1 MSSNYTSTQTAQ
13 QPEILALTYPTSN
26 PEQAPQPLYPEVQLV
41 LATQELTHLPSE
53 PPIYTDS
60 RITRFRSPSPGNRS
74 NSPAVRQRTTRP
86 QHQTNPVFTP
96 SYHPSNVPEA
106 QIVPQRPLSQ
116 QLLLP
121 TIPTRLSPTKNVTD

>member
-1 MSSNYTSTQTAQ
+1 MSSNYASTQTTQ

-26 PEQAPQPLYPEVQLV
+26 LEQAPPPLYPELQLV

-74 NSPAVRQRTTRP
+74 NSLACPRTTRP
-86 QHQTNPVFTP
+86 PTP
-96 SYHPSNVPEA
+96 NQPRVYPILPPIKRTRSADSPPTS
-106 QIVPQRPLSQ
+106 LSQ

-121 TIPTRLSPTKNVTD
+121 TTPTRPSPTKNVTDW